1 MTTQLLETHLLEPG
15 SYARLLALRDLTDSA
30 LGPHAMQLL
39 VQHALD
45 AVRASWNCPVVVH
58 RAPPLVPSAD
68 NYDDLGYPPDG
79 ASRDARYT
87 RYLTPELL
95 LRTQTSAMIPRALR
109 MIAPARYE
117 DVVARRVPA

>member
-1 MTTQLLETHLLEPG
+1 MTTQLLD
-15 SYARLLALRDLTDSA
+15 SNAYARLLALRDLTDAA
-30 LGPHAMQLL
+30 LGTHAMQLL
-39 VQHALD
+39 IQHALD
-45 AVRASWNCPVVVH
+45 ALRATWSCPVVVH
-58 RAPPLVPSAD
+58 RAPPLVPTTD

-109 MIAPARYE
+109 VIAAAPYDEVLLVCPGR
-117 DVVARRVPA
+117 